1 MYVLLDLT
9 LKKIIDVFVVNFI
22 LSPFDV
28 HVFLMAV
35 SLNVQFQASV
45 NKYFL
50 SMCSEFLITMLS
62 I

>member
-28 HVFLMAV
+28 HVF
-35 SLNVQFQASV
+35 
-45 NKYFL
+45 
-50 SMCSEFLITMLS
+50 
-62 I
+62 